1 MRALFAGLSV
11 AAGLLLN
18 AVSGT
23 ADPLPPFDPGKL
35 PFDKRIPLPDFSAL
49 PAARC
54 TGLLSLSLPH
64 GRITEAHVVPAG
76 SYHPPGTPA
85 DFNLPGLPKF
95 CRVAGQATP
104 TRDSLIKFEVWVPFD
119 GSYRQRYLQVGNGG
133 FSGAV
138 VYTGLAEGIRRG
150 YATASTDDGNQ
161 VFGSAEF
168 AAGHPQKIIDYGHRA
183 LKETTDKAKLIVT
196 TMMGRVPDRS
206 YFHGCSNG
214 GRQAL
219 MEAQRFPED
228 FDGIAVGA
236 PANYFT
242 HQFASFAWNARQ
254 IYRPPGD
261 PSLEPLLQ
269 ASRVPILSNA
279 VRAQC
284 AGRDGGL
291 ASDRF
296 LTNPPA
302 CRVNFAPIQ
311 CTGSSIAACLT
322 PTEVG
327 IVQRLYTG
335 PTHTVSGQQ
344 IFPGLE
350 PGAEGHP
357 LNWPLWLTGVPRLDG
372 SGTNLSTQAFFG
384 WGFFGYFVHGTLAY
398 DIRTLN
404 YSTDIDQVDADF
416 GPALNAIDP
425 DLTPFYERRG
435 KLLQYHGF
443 DDAAVAPRNSI
454 NYWGSAWTKM
464 KQVRPALRRSDFDN
478 FYRLF
483 MVPGLGHCEGGPG
496 ANEFGNGVRGSA
508 MDAEHDVML
517 ALERWVESGV
527 APDRI
532 IARHRRPD
540 FERPLCPYPQLPRY
554 DGVGVSSVASSW
566 SCSIPP
572 LIVKP
577 DILLPKQAWK
587 GPVPLPPMPKQRF
600 RPGG

>member
-1 MRALFAGLSV
+1 MRAPLIYLWAI
-11 AAGLLLN
+11 AGLLLN
-18 AVSGT
+18 VAQGS
-23 ADPLPPFDPGKL
+23 AEPLPPFDPGKL
-35 PFDKRIPLPDFSAL
+35 PFDKRIPLPDLSPF
-49 PAARC
+49 PVARC
-54 TGLLSLSLPH
+54 TGLTALALPH
-64 GRITEAHVVPAG
+64 GRIDTAHVVPAG
-76 SYHPPGTPA
+76 SYHPPGTPP
-85 DFNLPGLPKF
+85 DFILPGLPKF

-104 TRDSLIKFEVWVPFD
+104 TRDSLIKFEVWIPID
-119 GSYRQRYLQVGNGG
+119 GSYRQRYLQAGNGG
-133 FSGAV
+133 FSGAI
-138 VYTGLAEGIRRG
+138 VYTALAEGIRRG

-161 VFGSAEF
+161 EAGSAAF
-168 AAGHPQKIIDYGHRA
+168 AAGHPQKVIDYGHRS
-183 LKETTDKAKLIVT
+183 LKETTDKAKHIVST
-196 TMMGRVPDRS
+196 LMGRGPDRS

-236 PANYFT
+236 PANYYT
-242 HQFASFAWNARQ
+242 HQFASFAWNAQQ
-254 IYRPPGD
+254 IYPAAGGPV
-261 PSLEPLLQ
+261 EPRLH

-284 AGRDGGL
+284 AGHDGGL
-291 ASDRF
+291 ASDKF

-302 CRVNFAPIQ
+302 CQVKLAPLQ
-311 CTGSSIAACLT
+311 CAGLSTDGCLT
-322 PTEVG
+322 STEIG
-327 IVQRLYTG
+327 IVQRIYAG
-335 PTHTVSGQQ
+335 PTHAVSGQQ
-344 IFPGLE
+344 IYPGLE

-357 LNWPLWLTGVPRLDG
+357 FNWPLWVTGLPKLDG
-372 SGTNLSTQAFFG
+372 SGSNLSAQALFG
-384 WGFFGYFVHGTLAY
+384 WGFFGYFVHGSLSY

-404 YSTDIDQVDADF
+404 FSTDIDQVDADF

-425 DLTPFYERRG
+425 DLTPFYDRRG

-454 NYWGSAWTKM
+454 NYWGSVWAKM
-464 KQVRPALRRSDFDN
+464 KQVRPALRRSDFDG

-483 MVPGLGHCEGGPG
+483 MVPGLGHCEGGAG

-508 MDAEHDVML
+508 LDAEHDLML
-517 ALERWVESGV
+517 ALERWVEHGV

-532 IARHRRPD
+532 IARHRGPN

-554 DGVGVSSVASSW
+554 NGVGNPNLATSW

-577 DILLPKQAWK
+577 NIFLPKQIWK
-587 GPVPLPPMPKQRF
+587 TPVPLPPLPKQRF
-600 RPGG
+600 KPGG